1 MRKRSV
7 YRPKLASRP
16 VMKAM
21 RDELV
26 LPAYAGLEILRTSGD
41 QDARNSALIACG
53 VLFAY
58 IGDAAADKWG
68 DDAFTDDLARANS
81 ALAAVQDRHAS
92 TGLWGTT
99 GPELIALG
107 RAVEWCDEAL
117 PLFGTAR
124 LTAALVR
131 LYEANEAMA

>member
-1 MRKRSV
+1 MSRRKA

-16 VMKAM
+16 VMQGM

-26 LPAYAGLEILRTSGD
+26 LPAYAGLETLRASGD
-41 QDARNSALIACG
+41 QDARNNALIACG

-68 DDAFTDDLARANS
+68 DDAFTADLDRANA
-81 ALAAVQDRHAS
+81 ALAAVKERHAR

-99 GPELIALG
+99 GPELIALR

-131 LYEANEAMA
+131 LYQSNEAMA